1 MINFEQARTN
11 MVDGQI
17 HTAGVVDDGILNAF
31 LTVPREQFVPEKL
44 KGIAYSDE
52 DIDIGQGR
60 YMLEPIT
67 HARMLQKAEVCADDV
82 VLDIGSGAGYSS
94 AILSSLVTTVIAVE
108 HNKRQMDKAVKQW
121 DSQGICNV
129 VLIDDVLTDGNAQHA
144 PYSLIIINGAVSEVP
159 DVLFDQLD
167 NGGRLITIIKK
178 PNSVMGSVTLFRK
191 GENGEVS
198 SMPLFEAGTP
208 FLKGFEAVPEFV
220 L

>member
-67 HARMLQKAEVCADDV
+67 HARMLQKAAVSADDV

-129 VLIDDVLTDGNAQHA
+129 VLIDDALTDGNAQHA

-167 NGGRLITIIKK
+167 NGGRLITIVKK

-191 GENGEVS
+191 GENGEIS

-208 FLKGFEAVPEFV
+208 FLKGFEVVPEFV